1 MNITPTYSALVQ
13 CEWPN
18 RENARPQDFPA
29 MIWATNYSRLAN
41 QTLWTLFFAGKAY
54 APKCIIDGV
63 NIQDYLQNHFINAVG
78 HLAERLAKE
87 DLFDNVIIG
96 WDGINEPGDGL
107 IGRENLSVM
116 PEDQKL
122 KKGPSPTPFQGMILG
137 MGGKVE
143 ADDWTFTSMGPKNN
157 GKVVMDSAGTK
168 LWLAQDQEA
177 TRGGG
182 KWGWKRSP
190 EWQMGTCSECAQT

>member
-1 MNITPTYSALVQ
+1 
-13 CEWPN
+13 
-18 RENARPQDFPA
+18 

-41 QTLWTLFFAGKAY
+41 QTLWTLFFAGRAY

-107 IGRENLSVM
+107 IGRE
-116 PEDQKL
+116 PECYAGGSKTQ
-122 KKGPSPTPFQGMILG
+122 KGP
-137 MGGKVE
+137 
-143 ADDWTFTSMGPKNN
+143 
-157 GKVVMDSAGTK
+157 
-168 LWLAQDQEA
+168 
-177 TRGGG
+177 
-182 KWGWKRSP
+182 
-190 EWQMGTCSECAQT
+190 